1 MPFES
6 LGDFIKAAE
15 AVGEVQ
21 YVEGADLELDVGGL
35 TELTAERG
43 GPMLVFDK
51 FAGYPAGYRVCAN
64 ANRTLRRFALAMD
77 LPIDIHPLEL
87 LRRWRDKR
95 AGSVPISAKVVKD
108 GPVLANMQQGDDVNI
123 ESFPAPRWHPGDGG
137 RYIGTQDMVIVRD
150 PEQGWV
156 NMGCYRA
163 MIQRRDRISLWIN
176 PQKHGRILA
185 QKYWQQGKAAPVA
198 VVFGCEPVTWMTAS
212 MSPPFGTSEYELAGA
227 YRGSPVDVVEL
238 PLTKL
243 PVPAQA
249 EIVVEGVI
257 PPESEETAIE
267 GPFGEWPGYYTHQG
281 PEAVV
286 RIQRIYYRDNPII
299 AGAPP
304 LRPINWSNFTN
315 YVHLWEHLERSGITD
330 VAGVWG
336 FYNGLLTVVSL
347 KPALCRPRQAGVD
360 HGRGFS
366 PRRYEDLLRHRR
378 RGYRSD
384 QSRRSPVGHVHAGR
398 SDDGRRCGARCLD
411 RGSRSARFAG
421 APRGGRLDRRAHA
434 DQRVQAL
441 RLARSICQDQR
452 VQRRRSQETSG
463 QMGRVA
469 GEDGN

>member
-1 MPFES
+1 
-6 LGDFIKAAE
+6 
-15 AVGEVQ
+15 
-21 YVEGADLELDVGGL
+21 
-35 TELTAERG
+35 
-43 GPMLVFDK
+43 MLVFDN
-51 FAGYPAGYRVCAN
+51 FAGYPPGFRVAAN

-77 LPIDIHPLEL
+77 LPLDIHPLEL

-108 GPVLANMQQGDDVNI
+108 GPILGNIQEGTDVNI

-137 RYIGTQDMVIVRD
+137 RYIGTPGHGGRARSRAGLGQHGLLSRD
-150 PEQGWV
+150 DPAP
-156 NMGCYRA
+156 R
-163 MIQRRDRISLWIN
+163 SHHSSIN

-227 YRGSPVDVVEL
+227 YRGSSVDVVEL

-267 GPFGEWPGYYTHQG
+267 GPFGDGAVLHAQG

-286 RIQRIYYRDNPII
+286 RIQRIYYRDHPII

-336 FYNGLLTVVSL
+336 FYNGLLTVVAL
-347 KPALCRPRQAGVD
+347 KQRYAGHAKQALITAAGFRHGDMKTFTSPSTMTSTQAIKKKCCGRCARGSTRRRPSIVRDAWTADLDPRVSPARRAAGDLTV
-360 HGRGFS
+360 GRMLINACKPFAW
-366 PRRYEDLLRHRR
+366 RDQFAQTNVFNAEDRKKLQSKWGELLRKMEN
-378 RGYRSD
+378 GKK
-384 QSRRSPVGHVHAGR
+384 
-398 SDDGRRCGARCLD
+398 
-411 RGSRSARFAG
+411 
-421 APRGGRLDRRAHA
+421 
-434 DQRVQAL
+434 
-441 RLARSICQDQR
+441 
-452 VQRRRSQETSG
+452 E
-463 QMGRVA
+463 
-469 GEDGN
+469 

>member
-1 MPFES
+1 MPFDS
-6 LGDFIKAAE
+6 LGDFIKAAD

-21 YVEGADLELDVGGL
+21 YVEHADLELDVGGL
-35 TELTAERG
+35 TELTAEHN
-43 GPMLVFDK
+43 GPMLVFDQ
-51 FAGYPAGYRVCAN
+51 FAGYPVGHRVCAN
-64 ANRTLRRFALAMD
+64 ANRTIRRFALAMD

-95 AGSVPISAKVVKD
+95 AGSVPVAAKVVKD
-108 GPVLANMQQGDDVNI
+108 GPILANVQQGDDVNI

-185 QKYWQQGKAAPVA
+185 QKYWRDGKAAPVA

-243 PVPAQA
+243 PVPAHA

-257 PPESEETAIE
+257 PPESEETAVE

-286 RIQRIYYRDNPII
+286 RIQRIYYRERPII

-304 LRPINWSNFTN
+304 LRPINWSNFSN

-336 FYNGLLTVVSL
+336 FYNGLLTVVAAA
-347 KPALCRPRQAGVD
+347 PALRRPCQAGFD
-360 HGRGFS
+360 YRGGLS
-366 PRRYEDLLRHRR
+366 PRRHENLLRHGRR
-378 RGYRSD
+378 RHRSD
-384 QSRRSPVGHVHAGR
+384 QSGRSSVGDVHARRSGN
-398 SDDGRRCGARCLD
+398 SDRRYPRRLD
-411 RGSRSARFAG
+411 RRSRSARVAG
-421 APRGGRLDRRAHA
+421 AARRGRFDRWPHA
-434 DQRVQAL
+434 DQRLQTVC
-441 RLARSICQDQR
+441 LARSVSQDQR
-452 VQRRRSQETSG
+452 F
-463 QMGRVA
+463 
-469 GEDGN
+469 

>member
-6 LGDFIKAAE
+6 MDDFIKAADQ
-15 AVGEVQ
+15 VGEVLH
-21 YVEGADLELDVGGL
+21 VEGADLEMDVGGL
-35 TELTAERG
+35 TELTAEKN
-43 GPMLVFDK
+43 GPMVVFDK
-51 FAGYPAGYRVCAN
+51 FAGYPAGFRVAAN

-77 LPIDIHPLEL
+77 LPLDIHPLEL

-95 AGSVPISAKVVKD
+95 ADSKPIAARVVND
-108 GPVLANMQQGDDVNI
+108 GPVLAHVQQGDSVNV
-123 ESFPAPRWHPGDGG
+123 ENFPAPRWHPGDGG

-150 PEQGWV
+150 PELGWV

-163 MIQRRDRISLWIN
+163 MVQRRDRVSLWIN

-185 QKYWQQGKAAPVA
+185 QKYWRDGKAAPVA

-238 PLTKL
+238 PLTQL
-243 PVPAQA
+243 PVPAHA
-249 EIVVEGVI
+249 EIVIEGEI

-286 RIQRIYYRDNPII
+286 RIKRIYHRDNPII

-330 VAGVWG
+330 INGVWG

-347 KPALCRPRQAGVD
+347 KQRYAGHAKQALITAAGFRHGDMKTYYVTVDDDIDPTNQEEVLWAMCTRVDPATSVDVLRDAWTADLDPRVSPARRALGD
-360 HGRGFS
+360 LTIGRMLINACKPFTWREQFAKTNVFGAED
-366 PRRYEDLLRHRR
+366 RQKLQVKWGDLL
-378 RGYRSD
+378 
-384 QSRRSPVGHVHAGR
+384 AK
-398 SDDGRRCGARCLD
+398 
-411 RGSRSARFAG
+411 
-421 APRGGRLDRRAHA
+421 
-434 DQRVQAL
+434 
-441 RLARSICQDQR
+441 I
-452 VQRRRSQETSG
+452 TK
-463 QMGRVA
+463 
-469 GEDGN
+469 

>member
-1 MPFES
+1 MPFDS
-6 LGDFIKAAE
+6 LGDFIKAAD

-21 YVEGADLELDVGGL
+21 YVEHADLELDVGGL
-35 TELTAERG
+35 TELTAEHN
-43 GPMLVFDK
+43 GPMLVFDQ
-51 FAGYPAGYRVCAN
+51 FAGYPVGHRVCAN
-64 ANRTLRRFALAMD
+64 ANRTIRRFALAMD

-95 AGSVPISAKVVKD
+95 AGSVPVAAKVVKD
-108 GPVLANMQQGDDVNI
+108 GPILANVQQGDDVNI

-185 QKYWQQGKAAPVA
+185 QKYWRDGKAAPVA

-243 PVPAQA
+243 PVPAHA

-257 PPESEETAIE
+257 PPESEETAVE

-286 RIQRIYYRDNPII
+286 RIQRIYYRERSDYRRRAAAP
-299 AGAPP
+299 ADQLEQLLELRASVGAPRT
-304 LRPINWSNFTN
+304 LGHHRCRRR
-315 YVHLWEHLERSGITD
+315 V
-330 VAGVWG
+330 G
-336 FYNGLLTVVSL
+336 FLQWLAHGRRAA
-347 KPALCRPRQAGVD
+347 PALRRPCQAGFD
-360 HGRGFS
+360 YRGGLS
-366 PRRYEDLLRHRR
+366 PRRYENLLRHSRR
-378 RGYRSD
+378 RHRSD
-384 QSRRSPVGHVHAGR
+384 QSGRSSVGDVHARRSGN
-398 SDDGRRCGARCLD
+398 SDRRY
-411 RGSRSARFAG
+411 
-421 APRGGRLDRRAHA
+421 PRRLDRRSGPARVASAARRGRFDRWPHV
-434 DQRVQAL
+434 DQRLQTVC
-441 RLARSICQDQR
+441 LARSVSQDQR
-452 VQRRRSQETSG
+452 F
-463 QMGRVA
+463 
-469 GEDGN
+469 

>member
-1 MPFES
+1 MPFDS
-6 LGDFIKAAE
+6 MDDFITAADK
-15 AVGEVQ
+15 VGEVLH
-21 YVEGADLELDVGGL
+21 VEGADLEMDVGGL
-35 TELTAERG
+35 TELTGEKN
-43 GPMLVFDK
+43 GPMVVFDK
-51 FAGYPAGYRVCAN
+51 FAGYPAGFRIAAN
-64 ANRTLRRFALAMD
+64 ANRTLRRFALAME
-77 LPIDIHPLEL
+77 LPLDIHPLEL

-95 AGSVPISAKVVKD
+95 ADSKPIPARVVKD
-108 GPVLANMQQGDDVNI
+108 GPVLANVQQGDAVNI
-123 ESFPAPRWHPGDGG
+123 ENFPAPRWHPGDGG

-163 MIQRRDRISLWIN
+163 MVQRRDRVSLWIN

-185 QKYWQQGKAAPVA
+185 QKYWRAGKAAPVA

-243 PVPAQA
+243 PVPAHA
-249 EIVVEGVI
+249 EIVIEGEI

-286 RIQRIYYRDNPII
+286 RIKRIYYRDDPII

-330 VAGVWG
+330 INGVCNAGVT
-336 FYNGLLTVVSL
+336 LHT
-347 KPALCRPRQAGVD
+347 
-360 HGRGFS
+360 
-366 PRRYEDLLRHRR
+366 
-378 RGYRSD
+378 
-384 QSRRSPVGHVHAGR
+384 
-398 SDDGRRCGARCLD
+398 
-411 RGSRSARFAG
+411 
-421 APRGGRLDRRAHA
+421 
-434 DQRVQAL
+434 
-441 RLARSICQDQR
+441 
-452 VQRRRSQETSG
+452 T
-463 QMGRVA
+463 
-469 GEDGN
+469 